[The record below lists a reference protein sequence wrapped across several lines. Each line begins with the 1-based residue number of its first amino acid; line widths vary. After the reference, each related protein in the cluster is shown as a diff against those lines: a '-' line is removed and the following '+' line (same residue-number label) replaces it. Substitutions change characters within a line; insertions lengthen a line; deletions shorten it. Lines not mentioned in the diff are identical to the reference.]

1 MVFCYILDKNEGFM
15 TDNEFVKNRE
25 TVQVAPY
32 ALYDALHALH
42 NDGCKCV
49 VSKEDDHLVIHYAKH
64 KPVSAVK
71 GELGQNDHIPG
82 AIECRPSELPLETN
96 SRTTPDFDVE
106 KRCWVCGKWK
116 PASEFTDEVYL
127 SLPPKY
133 RCYECAGKPK
143 TALLDDSQPHC
154 TGNLAVSASNSK
166 ISICKEKLC
175 SSIADMEKI
184 RPIADKPHS
193 LSDTDLDS
201 GMLPPKVPKDLKI

>member
-1 MVFCYILDKNEGFM
+1 M
-15 TDNEFVKNRE
+15 TDKEFIKNRE

-42 NDGCKCV
+42 NDGCMCV
-49 VSKEDDHLVIHYAKH
+49 VSKEDGNLVIHYAKH

-71 GELGQNDHIPG
+71 GELGQIDKIPG
-82 AIECRPSELPLETN
+82 ATECRPSELPPETN
-96 SRTTPDFDVE
+96 IRMTPDFDVE

-116 PASEFTDEVYL
+116 PASEFTDEVYM

-143 TALLDDSQPHC
+143 TNLLDDSQPHC

-166 ISICKEKLC
+166 ISIFE
-175 SSIADMEKI
+175 EGYV
-184 RPIADKPHS
+184 RPSTAHGPKTREFETGKPAENS
-193 LSDTDLDS
+193 
-201 GMLPPKVPKDLKI
+201 